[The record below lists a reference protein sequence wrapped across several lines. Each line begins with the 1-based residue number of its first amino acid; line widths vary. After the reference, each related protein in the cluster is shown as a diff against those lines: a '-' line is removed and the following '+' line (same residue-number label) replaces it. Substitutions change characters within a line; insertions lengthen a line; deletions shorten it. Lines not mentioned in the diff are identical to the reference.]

1 MKKLQALKISGA
13 LIGGLILVVSFQN
26 CAQSLGEGFEIDA
39 QSVKLVSQGSS
50 SAGGDVTPGEEEETD
65 GDVST
70 GDLCEDQLFAKFGS
84 GYYQFLKQNCAGCHN
99 GEHEAPAFAS
109 KNSLMSYQVF
119 KDKGYQLVSLNAI
132 SETHNP
138 PYTGATHNGTISS
151 LKSEWETAQSA
162 FLSCKGVDGED
173 KSVVTNYKAN
183 AAIVNS
189 KADSSVW
196 SKLEWNMSTAADM
209 PAKAALFPLRISLDA
224 QVAKVNGTEVGYAVR
239 NPTISITSGTAKYR
253 VRGVF
258 FYVNNVL
265 FDSATVYRSIN
276 AVVCPGTALNLA
288 PVGNAQLLVVS
299 SAKTTDKFALQFTS
313 IEKAEST
320 ATCGIGSNVVVPV
333 DETPA
338 VVTYSMLVGTDSK
351 VNVFKTQCLSCHSGT
366 SADGGLDLSNYNQA
380 KSKAAAIKRR
390 VNDAGNPMPRSGVM
404 SSSMRAIV
412 DKWVDTNTPQ

>member
-1 MKKLQALKISGA
+1 MKKLQALKILGA
-13 LIGGLILVVSFQN
+13 LSGGLILVVSFQN
-26 CAQSLGEGFEIDA
+26 CAQSLGEGFEIDT

-50 SAGGDVTPGEEEETD
+50 NSGAGETPDED
-65 GDVST
+65 GDNSDAST

-138 PYTGATHNGTISS
+138 PYTGSTHNGAIAS
-151 LKSEWETAQSA
+151 LKSEWETAQSS

-173 KSVVTNYKAN
+173 KSVVTNNKVNAEIVHNKAN
-183 AAIVNS
+183 TATWNKV
-189 KADSSVW
+189 
-196 SKLEWNMSTAADM
+196 EWNMSTAADM
-209 PAKAALFPLRISLDA
+209 PSKAALFPLKISVEA
-224 QVAKVNGTEVGYAVR
+224 QVAKVSGTEVGYAVR
-239 NPTISITSGTAKYR
+239 NPTMSITSGTAKYR
-253 VRGVF
+253 VRGLF
-258 FYVNNVL
+258 FYVNDKL

-276 AVVCPGTALNLA
+276 AVVCPGTTLNLA

-299 SAKTTDKFALQFTS
+299 TTKTTDKFALQFTS

-320 ATCGIGSNVVVPV
+320 ATCGIGSNVVIPV
-333 DETPA
+333 DETPS

-351 VNVFKTQCLSCHSGT
+351 VNVFKTQCLSCHTGA
-366 SADGGLDLSNYNQA
+366 SADGGLDLSNYAQSKA
-380 KSKAAAIKRR
+380 KAAAIKKR
-390 VNDAGNPMPRSGVM
+390 VNDANNPMPRSGVM

>member
-13 LIGGLILVVSFQN
+13 LFGGLILVVSFQN

-39 QSVKLVSQGSS
+39 QSVKLISQGSS
-50 SAGGDVTPGEEEETD
+50 NAGAGTTPDEDVD
-65 GDVST
+65 NSDAST
-70 GDLCEDQLFAKFGS
+70 GDFCEDQLFAKFGS

-138 PYTGATHNGTISS
+138 PYTGSTHNGAIAS
-151 LKSEWETAQSA
+151 LKSEWETAQSS

-173 KSVVTNYKAN
+173 KSVVTNYKTN

-189 KADSSVW
+189 KANSATW
-196 SKLEWNMSTAADM
+196 TKLEWNMSTAADM
-209 PAKAALFPLRISLDA
+209 PSKAALFPLKVSVEA
-224 QVAKVNGTEVGYAVR
+224 QVAKVSGTEVGYAVR
-239 NPTISITSGTAKYR
+239 NPTMSITSGTAKYR

-258 FYVNNVL
+258 FYVNNAL

-276 AVVCPGTALNLA
+276 AVICPGTALNLA

-299 SAKTTDKFALQFTS
+299 TTKTTDKFALQFTS

-320 ATCGIGSNVVVPV
+320 ATCGIGSNVVIPV
-333 DETPA
+333 DETPS

-351 VNVFKTQCLSCHSGT
+351 VNVFKTQCLSCHTGA
-366 SADGGLDLSNYNQA
+366 SADGGLDLSNYAQA
-380 KSKAAAIKRR
+380 KAKAAAIKKR
-390 VNDAGNPMPRSGVM
+390 VNDANNPMPRSGVM